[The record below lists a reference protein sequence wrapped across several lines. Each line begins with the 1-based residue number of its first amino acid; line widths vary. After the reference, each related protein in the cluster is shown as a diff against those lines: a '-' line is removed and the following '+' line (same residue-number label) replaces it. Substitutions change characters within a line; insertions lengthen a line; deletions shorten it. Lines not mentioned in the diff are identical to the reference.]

1 MAHTICRYSD
11 AQGIQSICKIVL
23 CNVQTGSTKVEYE
36 IGVGGWGEDPIR
48 FQFESTSSS
57 IRFHYNCTM
66 FEPLAYGSQR
76 FRFVACMLYVV
87 RASVLSQAHMC
98 LASNRYLIQSCSC
111 SCSCNYGTQGH
122 IGVLSPCSCRI
133 GVLSP
138 CCRAIYRILLRSID
152 RAQG

>member
-1 MAHTICRYSD
+1 MAYTICRYSD
-11 AQGIQSICKIVL
+11 APGIQSICKIVL
-23 CNVQTGSTKVEYE
+23 CSIRIGSTKVEYK
-36 IGVGGWGEDPIR
+36 IGGGWGGI
-48 FQFESTSSS
+48 QFDFNSS
-57 IRFHYNCTM
+57 
-66 FEPLAYGSQR
+66 PLRAQFDFIIIAQGSNLR

-138 CCRAIYRILLRSID
+138 CCRAISRILLRSLE